1 MSSVHSCARALARW
15 QRPCQLQHA
24 WRLQNN
30 IPSNTFSTSSVLAG
44 NRAIVYDINGD
55 PARVLSAF
63 SFPDLPP
70 PPPNTVNIRLL
81 LAPINPADINVIEGV
96 YPAKPEPDVSLS
108 RAKDHLLF
116 VGGNEGLGKVMD
128 IGEGVVGLRKDDW
141 VFMTKAQSGTWS
153 SAKNVAFSDVL
164 KVPEQG
170 LSEAQAATITVNPPT
185 AYNMLHDFAQ
195 LVEGDWLVQ
204 NGANSA
210 VGQAVIQIAAA
221 KGYKTINFIRDRE
234 DVEPL
239 KRHLELLGATHVVT
253 YDELSNKSLRAKV
266 KTWTGGKD
274 IRLGLNCVSGKTTTL
289 MARLLGNN
297 AHLVSYGAM
306 SKEPLSLPTSLFI
319 FKNLTCNGFWQTRW
333 YSDKSLEQRQ
343 ELLETLTALM
353 RDGKLQGPDHEVLTI
368 GGTES
373 DVSASEKIRDLVARL
388 GHGMYGKKV
397 LLRIEETV

>member
-1 MSSVHSCARALARW
+1 M
-15 QRPCQLQHA
+15 
-24 WRLQNN
+24 
-30 IPSNTFSTSSVLAG
+30 LAG
-44 NRAIVYDINGD
+44 NRAIVYNTNGD

-63 SFPDLPP
+63 SFPELPP
-70 PPPNTVNIRLL
+70 PPPNTANIRFL

-96 YPAKPEPDVSLS
+96 YPAKPEPDVSLCQ
-108 RAKDHLLF
+108 AKDHPIF

-128 IGEGVVGLRKDDW
+128 IGEGVVDLQKDDW
-141 VFMTKAQSGTWS
+141 VVMTKAQSGTWS
-153 SAKNVAFSDVL
+153 SAKNVALSDVL
-164 KVPEQG
+164 KVPKG

-195 LVEGDWLVQ
+195 LAEGDWIVQ

-221 KGYKTINFIRDRE
+221 KGYKTINFIRDR
-234 DVEPL
+234 DNVELL
-239 KRHLELLGATHVVT
+239 KQHLELLGATHVVT
-253 YDELSNKSLRAKV
+253 YDELSDKSLRAKV

-319 FKNLTCNGFWQTRW
+319 FKNLACHGFWQTRW
-333 YSDKSLEQRQ
+333 YSNKSLEQRQ
-343 ELLETLTALM
+343 ELLKTLAALM
-353 RDGKLQGPDHEVLTI
+353 RDGKLRDPDHEVFTI

-373 DVSASEKIRDLVARL
+373 DVSASEKICNLLARL
-388 GHGMYGKKV
+388 GQGMYGKKV
-397 LLRIEETV
+397 LLRVEETT